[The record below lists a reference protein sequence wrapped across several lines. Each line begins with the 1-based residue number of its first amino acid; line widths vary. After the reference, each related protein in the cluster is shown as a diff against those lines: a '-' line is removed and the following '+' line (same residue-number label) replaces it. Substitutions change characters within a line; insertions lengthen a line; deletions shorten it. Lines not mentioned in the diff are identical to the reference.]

1 MMNSKRIPPT
11 IVAAAVVVAIHAGDA
26 GGQVRTVS
34 PTIPARAIQ
43 TSWTTRPT
51 DHFEIYYRL
60 QQNERVIEAVAREA
74 EQAYSRVS
82 FDLKY
87 EMRKKV
93 PLILVPSDRELP
105 RDEDAAGTVIRASGS
120 PDGDHLLLSLESVE
134 NRPTVLV
141 HELTHQ
147 FEFEMIPRSIPLP
160 EWVLEG
166 LADHEAGVWTTAD
179 VLTMRDAAIR
189 DRIPQITSL
198 MADRLWGHAL
208 LDFVAAEFGNQGVQQ
223 YLTAL
228 RGSAAT
234 DGNAS
239 RIAFGLVEDDFDWAF
254 KRFIRSRFLDR

>member
-1 MMNSKRIPPT
+1 MNSKRMLPR
-11 IVAAAVVVAIHAGDA
+11 IVTVAVVVAIHSGNVGA
-26 GGQVRTVS
+26 QVRTVS
-34 PTIPARAIQ
+34 PTIPTRAIQ
-43 TSWTTRPT
+43 TSWTARLT
-51 DHFEIYYRL
+51 DHFEIYYRR
-60 QQNERVIEAVAREA
+60 QQNERVIEEVAHEA

-105 RDEDAAGTVIRASGS
+105 RDEDSASTIIRASGS

-134 NRPTVLV
+134 SRPTVLV

-147 FEFEMIPRSIPLP
+147 FEFEMIPRSISLP

-179 VLTMRDAAIR
+179 VLTVRDAATR
-189 DRIPQITSL
+189 DRIPSVTSL
-198 MADRLWGHAL
+198 VADRLWGHAL
-208 LDFVAAEFGNQGVQQ
+208 LDFVAAEFGNQGIQQ

-228 RGSAAT
+228 RGSVAT
-234 DGNAS
+234 DGSAS
-239 RIAFGLVEDDFDWAF
+239 RIALGIAEDDFDWAF
-254 KRFIRSRFLDR
+254 KRFIRSRFLER